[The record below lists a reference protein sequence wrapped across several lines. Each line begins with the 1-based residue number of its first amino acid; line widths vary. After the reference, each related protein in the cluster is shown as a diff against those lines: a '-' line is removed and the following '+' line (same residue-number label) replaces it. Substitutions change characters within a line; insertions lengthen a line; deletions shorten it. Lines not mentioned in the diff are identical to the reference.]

1 MRLHL
6 APALAVAALLAAA
19 LPAASA
25 EDAPP
30 EAAAG
35 APAITVSEVAPAAL
49 VDRVRASGMIGPVE
63 QVLVSPQI
71 EGQAI
76 ETIEVEV
83 GDWVEAGQTLARLSD
98 AALQLQHTQLEAS
111 RATAEATIA
120 QGEAQLAE
128 AEALRDEA
136 LRDRDRAVSL
146 AERGATSGAA
156 ADTARSTAAAAAA
169 RMNAAAQGLNAA
181 RAQLRL
187 VDAQLADIDLQ
198 LQRTA
203 VKAPVAG
210 RVAARNATIGAIAS
224 MAGEPLFAIMRDG
237 ALELR
242 ADVSEQDV
250 LKLAPGQP
258 ARLAVAGLATPIT
271 GEIRLVEPTVNEVSR
286 LGRVRIAIDDSDRV
300 RAGMFADAEI
310 IVRQTEALAVPVSAV
325 NAAATGATVLRVRGD
340 EVESAKIVT
349 GVRDGALVEVIDGL
363 AAGDVVVTKAGAFV
377 RPGDRINPVPAVGAA
392 PRAEVKP

>member
-1 MRLHL
+1 MRLIL
-6 APALAVAALLAAA
+6 LPALLLLALAPAARASDDAAPALA
-19 LPAASA
+19 
-25 EDAPP
+25 E
-30 EAAAG
+30 AG
-35 APAITVSEVAPAAL
+35 APAITVSTVATAHL
-49 VDRVRASGMIGPVE
+49 VDRVRGSGMIGPVE

-76 ETIEVEV
+76 ESIEVEV
-83 GDWVEAGQTLARLSD
+83 GDWVEAGQVMARLSD
-98 AALQLQHTQLEAS
+98 AALQLQHSQLEAS

-146 AERGATSGAA
+146 AARGAASGAA

-198 LQRTA
+198 LRRTA
-203 VKAPVAG
+203 VAAPVAG
-210 RVAARNATIGAIAS
+210 RVTERDATIGAIAS
-224 MAGEPLFAIMRDG
+224 MAGEPLFAIVRDG

-242 ADVSEQDV
+242 ADVAEQDL
-250 LKLAPGQP
+250 LKLAPGQK
-258 ARLAVAGLATPIT
+258 AQLGIVGLAGPVG
-271 GEIRLVEPTVNEVSR
+271 GEIRLVEPTVNETSR
-286 LGRVRIAIDDSDRV
+286 LGRVRIAIDDSARV
-300 RAGMFADAEI
+300 RSGMFADAEI
-310 IVRQTEALAVPVSAV
+310 RVREAEALAVPISAV
-325 NAAATGATVLRVRGD
+325 NDGAVLRVTGD
-340 EVESAKIVT
+340 VLESARIVT
-349 GVRDGALVEVIDGL
+349 GIRDGGLVEVVDGL

-377 RPGDRINPVPAVGAA
+377 RPGDRINPVPAAATAA
-392 PRAEVKP
+392 PTAEARP